1 MNNKFK
7 ILLVITMMIIKRKFF
22 IDAFNGVYQQHVLIH
37 HAYKCLHHSVAMC
50 INCFTFHVESCGC
63 MF

>member
-37 HAYKCLHHSVAMC
+37 HAYIRADSTWLAFNRQLNPDKSSKSTA
-50 INCFTFHVESCGC
+50 T
-63 MF
+63 